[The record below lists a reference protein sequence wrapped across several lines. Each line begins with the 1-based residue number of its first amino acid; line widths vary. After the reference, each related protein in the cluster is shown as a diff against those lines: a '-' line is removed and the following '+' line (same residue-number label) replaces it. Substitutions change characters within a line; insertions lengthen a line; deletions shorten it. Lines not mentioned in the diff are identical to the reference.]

1 MMFIFYY
8 ILFFTTASSLV
19 LTAFFA
25 YYSRRFFA
33 TVVITTLIAI
43 GATVNFHVLNEIKG
57 MPVEKY
63 SDRFTIISYMEDRP
77 DIFLWILSEHRDH
90 PVTIVIPWTEE
101 DAKKL
106 AENKAQIEGQG
117 MEGALNPSTMNYGGI
132 LEIFDFDYT
141 AALPKTN

>member
-33 TVVITTLIAI
+33 TLVITTLIAI
-43 GATVNFHVLNEIKG
+43 GATVNFYVLNEIKG
-57 MPVEKY
+57 MPVEQY
-63 SDRFTIISYMEDRP
+63 SDKFIIISYMEDQP
-77 DIFLWILSEHRDH
+77 DIFLWILTENRDH

-117 MEGALNPSTMNYGGI
+117 MEGSLEPSTMNYGGT
-132 LEIFDFDYT
+132 LELYEFDYT
-141 AALPKTN
+141 SALPKN